1 MTPFDDDDLIDRLK
15 SGIAQ
20 RQSGIS
26 APDGIGDQARRVAR
40 KRTATRAVGAGVP
53 VLAVAGVATVLAV
66 SSGSGPT
73 AAGGLS
79 AGGSNGSALSVLTG
93 PVKAKETA
101 YIVKRVKARITDD
114 SQNGTVIHTYL
125 YASGDVSSDGSLVN
139 LGPENGQGWDY
150 AAPDGTFY
158 QRNVGVSADR
168 SLSPTG
174 ITGIG
179 VTGRVVNGKQDVTLT
194 LINPTNRT
202 YSQTQTDYSVP
213 ANAPATS
220 PAVDLQSSPSEVQR
234 ALQSGQVTQE
244 GTTTVNGTQAIAL
257 SVTLPG
263 AEDLDY
269 TLYVDAQTYQ
279 PLRTVTVGTSA
290 DNSTA
295 YVADWIPA
303 TPDNIAEAEDNSIPA
318 GYTKVAHLAREAASH
333 RAARVVAAR

>member
-1 MTPFDDDDLIDRLK
+1 MTPFDDNDLIDRLQ
-15 SGIAQ
+15 SGIAE

-26 APDGIGDQARRVAR
+26 APDGIGDQARRAAR

-53 VLAVAGVATVLAV
+53 VLAAAGVATVLAV

-73 AAGGLS
+73 AASGLS
-79 AGGSNGSALSVLTG
+79 AGGSNGSALSAPTG
-93 PVKAKETA
+93 PVKAEDAA
-101 YIVKRVKARITDD
+101 YIVNRVKARIADD
-114 SQNGTVIHTYL
+114 SQSGTVIHTYL

-139 LGPENGQGWDY
+139 LGPEKGEGWDY

-158 QRNVGVSADR
+158 QRNVGVNADE
-168 SLSPTG
+168 SPTG

-179 VTGRVVNGKQDVTLT
+179 VTGPVVNGKSDVTLT
-194 LINPTNRT
+194 VINSTNHT
-202 YSQTQTDYSVP
+202 YSQTQTEYSVP

-220 PAVDLQSSPSEVQR
+220 PAAGLQSSPSEVQR

-257 SVTLPG
+257 SVTLPS

-295 YVADWIPA
+295 NVADWIPA
-303 TPDNIAEAEDNSIPA
+303 TPDNIAKAEDNSIPA
-318 GYTKVAHLAREAASH
+318 GYTKVDHLAG
-333 RAARVVAAR
+333 